1 MMQLYNVFLS
11 AGNREVLIFSIAFSI
26 IAISLSLM
34 SLVLELVSKFYRTG
48 RRGRIL
54 QIVDIL
60 KIAGVSFSLLAVI
73 SYLIGAANN
82 IFIVI

>member
-1 MMQLYNVFLS
+1 MQLYNVFLS
-11 AGNREVLIFSIAFSI
+11 AGNHEVLIFSIGFAI

>member
-1 MMQLYNVFLS
+1 MQLYNVFLL
-11 AGNREVLIFSIAFSI
+11 AVNHEVLIFSIVFAI

-34 SLVLELVSKFYRTG
+34 SLVLELVSKFYRIG
-48 RRGRIL
+48 RRGKIL

>member
-1 MMQLYNVFLS
+1 MMQLYNVFLP
-11 AGNREVLIFSIAFSI
+11 AVNHEVLILSIGFAI

-34 SLVLELVSKFYRTG
+34 SLVLELVSKFYRIG
-48 RRGRIL
+48 RRGKIL

>member
-1 MMQLYNVFLS
+1 
-11 AGNREVLIFSIAFSI
+11 
-26 IAISLSLM
+26 M
-34 SLVLELVSKFYRTG
+34 SLVLELVSKFYRIG
-48 RRGRIL
+48 RRGKIL

>member
-1 MMQLYNVFLS
+1 MQLYNVFLS

-60 KIAGVSFSLLAVI
+60 KIAGVSFSLLAII

>member
-1 MMQLYNVFLS
+1 MQLYNVFLP
-11 AGNREVLIFSIAFSI
+11 AVNHEVLILSIGFAI

-34 SLVLELVSKFYRTG
+34 SLVLELVSKFYRIG
-48 RRGRIL
+48 RRGKIL

>member
-11 AGNREVLIFSIAFSI
+11 AGNREVLIFSIGFAI

-60 KIAGVSFSLLAVI
+60 NPKNCRS
-73 SYLIGAANN
+73 
-82 IFIVI
+82 IFFFVGCYKLFNRSSE

>member
-1 MMQLYNVFLS
+1 MQLYNVFLS

>member
-60 KIAGVSFSLLAVI
+60 KIAGVSFSLLAII

>member
-1 MMQLYNVFLS
+1 M
-11 AGNREVLIFSIAFSI
+11 LIFSIGFAI

>member
-1 MMQLYNVFLS
+1 MQLYNVFLS
-11 AGNREVLIFSIAFSI
+11 AGTREVLIFSIGFAI
-26 IAISLSLM
+26 LAISLSLM

>member
-1 MMQLYNVFLS
+1 MMQLYNIFLP
-11 AGNREVLIFSIAFSI
+11 AVNHEVLIFSIGFAI

-34 SLVLELVSKFYRTG
+34 SLVLELVSKFYRIG
-48 RRGRIL
+48 RRGKIL

-82 IFIVI
+82 ILIVI

>member
-34 SLVLELVSKFYRTG
+34 SLVLELVSKFYRIG
-48 RRGRIL
+48 RRGKIL

>member
-1 MMQLYNVFLS
+1 MQLYNVFLL
-11 AGNREVLIFSIAFSI
+11 AVNHEVLIFSIGFAI

-34 SLVLELVSKFYRTG
+34 SLVLELVSKFYRIG
-48 RRGRIL
+48 RRGKIL

>member
-1 MMQLYNVFLS
+1 MQLYNVFLS
-11 AGNREVLIFSIAFSI
+11 AGNREVLIISIGFAI

-54 QIVDIL
+54 QTVDIL

>member
-1 MMQLYNVFLS
+1 MMQLYNIFLS
-11 AGNREVLIFSIAFSI
+11 AVNHEVLIFSIGFAI

-48 RRGRIL
+48 RRGKIL

-60 KIAGVSFSLLAVI
+60 KIAGVSFSLLSVI
-73 SYLIGAANN
+73 SCLIGTANN

>member
-1 MMQLYNVFLS
+1 MQLYNVFLS
-11 AGNREVLIFSIAFSI
+11 AGNLEVLIFSIGFAI

-54 QIVDIL
+54 QTVDIL

>member
-1 MMQLYNVFLS
+1 MMQLYNVLLS
-11 AGNREVLIFSIAFSI
+11 AGNREVLIFSIGFAI

>member
-1 MMQLYNVFLS
+1 MQLYNVFLS
-11 AGNREVLIFSIAFSI
+11 AGNREVLIFSIGFSI

-34 SLVLELVSKFYRTG
+34 SLVLVSKFYRTW

>member
-1 MMQLYNVFLS
+1 MMQLYNVFLL
-11 AGNREVLIFSIAFSI
+11 AVNHEVLIFSIGFAI

-34 SLVLELVSKFYRTG
+34 SLVLELVSKFYRIG
-48 RRGRIL
+48 RRGKIL

-73 SYLIGAANN
+73 SYLIGAVNN

>member
-1 MMQLYNVFLS
+1 MMQLYNIFLP
-11 AGNREVLIFSIAFSI
+11 AANHEVLIFSIGFAI

-34 SLVLELVSKFYRTG
+34 SLVLELVSKFYRIG
-48 RRGRIL
+48 RRGKIL

>member
-11 AGNREVLIFSIAFSI
+11 AGNREVLIFSIGFSI

-48 RRGRIL
+48 RCGRIL

>member
-1 MMQLYNVFLS
+1 MQLYNIFLP
-11 AGNREVLIFSIAFSI
+11 AANHEVLIFSIGFAI

-34 SLVLELVSKFYRTG
+34 SLVLELVSKFYRIG
-48 RRGRIL
+48 RRGKIL

>member
-1 MMQLYNVFLS
+1 MMQLYNVFLL
-11 AGNREVLIFSIAFSI
+11 AVNHEVLIFSIGFAI

-34 SLVLELVSKFYRTG
+34 SLVLELVSKFYRIG
-48 RRGRIL
+48 RRGKIL

-73 SYLIGAANN
+73 SYLIGTANN

>member
-1 MMQLYNVFLS
+1 MMQLYNVFFL
-11 AGNREVLIFSIAFSI
+11 AVNHEVLIFSIGFAI

-34 SLVLELVSKFYRTG
+34 SLVLELVSKFYRIG
-48 RRGRIL
+48 RRGKIL

>member
-1 MMQLYNVFLS
+1 MMQLYNVFLL
-11 AGNREVLIFSIAFSI
+11 AVNHEVLIFSIGFAI

-73 SYLIGAANN
+73 SYLIGTANN

>member
-1 MMQLYNVFLS
+1 MQLYNVFLS
-11 AGNREVLIFSIAFSI
+11 AGNREVLIFLIWFAI

-34 SLVLELVSKFYRTG
+34 SLVLELVSKFYRIG
-48 RRGRIL
+48 RRGKIL

>member
-1 MMQLYNVFLS
+1 MQLYNVFLS
-11 AGNREVLIFSIAFSI
+11 AGNREVLLISIGFAI

-54 QIVDIL
+54 QTVDIL

>member
-1 MMQLYNVFLS
+1 
-11 AGNREVLIFSIAFSI
+11 VLIFSIGFAI

-54 QIVDIL
+54 QTVDIL

>member
-1 MMQLYNVFLS
+1 MQLYNVFFL
-11 AGNREVLIFSIAFSI
+11 AVNHEVLIFSIGFAI

-34 SLVLELVSKFYRTG
+34 SLVLELVSKFYRIG
-48 RRGRIL
+48 RRGKIL

>member
-1 MMQLYNVFLS
+1 MMQLYNVFLL
-11 AGNREVLIFSIAFSI
+11 AVNHEVLIFSIGFAI

-34 SLVLELVSKFYRTG
+34 SLVLELVSKFYRIG
-48 RRGRIL
+48 RRGKIL

>member
-1 MMQLYNVFLS
+1 MQLYNVFLL
-11 AGNREVLIFSIAFSI
+11 AVNHEVLIFSIGFAI

-34 SLVLELVSKFYRTG
+34 SLVLELVSKFYRIG
-48 RRGRIL
+48 RRGKIL

-73 SYLIGAANN
+73 SYLIGTANN

>member
-1 MMQLYNVFLS
+1 MQLYNVFLS
-11 AGNREVLIFSIAFSI
+11 AGHREVLIFSIGFAI

>member
-1 MMQLYNVFLS
+1 MQLYNVFLS
-11 AGNREVLIFSIAFSI
+11 AGNREVLIFSI